1 MSARL
6 DSDFRVRVLRLR
18 IKDRHRATLDE
29 MARAVN
35 LVWNYCNELSVKV
48 LERERRFIGAAEMQ
62 RYLAG
67 ASKEGLAVGSAVFQ
81 QVAEEYVTRR
91 RQHRKRR
98 LAWRVSSGA
107 RRSLGWIPFKAR
119 SIVYRGGQVR
129 FQGQAFGL
137 WDSYGLSGYSLRA
150 GCFSQDARGRWY
162 LNVTVATAK
171 PVPAPLPA
179 ASLGID
185 LGLRQLAAFSD
196 EALENIEAPRFY
208 RDLEPKLAVAQRARK
223 PARVRA
229 LHAKIANRRRDG
241 LHKLSTELASRYGA
255 IFVGNVNAQALAR
268 TPHAKSVLDA
278 GWGALRTM
286 LQYKCDDAGAW
297 FEEVDE
303 AYSTQTCSACNNRTG
318 PQGREGLGMR
328 VWTCPHCGTRHDRDR
343 NAARNILAAGHRRL
357 AAGIPA
363 L

>member
-1 MSARL
+1 MSTRL
-6 DSDFRVRVLRLR
+6 DSCLRVRVLRLR
-18 IKDRHRATLDE
+18 IKDRHRAALDE

-35 LVWNYCNELSVKV
+35 IVWNYCNELSLKV
-48 LERERRFIGAAEMQ
+48 LERERRFVGTAELQ

-81 QVAEEYVTRR
+81 QVAEEYATRR

-98 LAWRVSSGA
+98 LAWRVSGGA

-119 SIVYRGGQVR
+119 SVVYRGGQVR
-129 FQGQAFGL
+129 FQGHAMGL
-137 WDSYGLSGYSLRA
+137 WDSYGLSAYSLRA

-162 LNVTVATAK
+162 LNVTVAVAKRLPTA
-171 PVPAPLPA
+171 PPA

-185 LGLRQLAAFSD
+185 LGLKQLAAFSD
-196 EALENIEAPRFY
+196 EMLDNVEVSRFY
-208 RDLEPKLAVAQRARK
+208 RNLEPKLAIAQRARK
-223 PARVRA
+223 SARVRA

-241 LHKLSTELASRYGA
+241 LHKLSTALANRYGA

-268 TPHAKSVLDA
+268 GPHAKSVLDA
-278 GWGALRTM
+278 GWSAFRTM
-286 LQYKCDDAGAW
+286 LRYKCDDAGAW
-297 FEEVDE
+297 FLEVDE
-303 AYSTQTCSACNNRTG
+303 AYSTQTCSVCNSRTG

-328 VWTCPHCGTRHDRDR
+328 EWICPHCGTPHDRDR